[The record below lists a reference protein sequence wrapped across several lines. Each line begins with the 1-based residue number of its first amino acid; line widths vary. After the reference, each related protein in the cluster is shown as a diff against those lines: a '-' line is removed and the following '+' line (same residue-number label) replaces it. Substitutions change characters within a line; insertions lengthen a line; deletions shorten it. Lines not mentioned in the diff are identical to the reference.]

1 MNLVDLI
8 IIGFICFGVI
18 KGFKNGLILEV
29 FSFLGL
35 FITFFLSTNLDNLI
49 SNEILKFININNE
62 ILNIVSF
69 VFLFIVIQSLIVYFA
84 KGFTKIAKIV
94 YLGFLNSF
102 LGSVFG
108 GLKILLILLILVKII
123 FSFNLVSSRLIIES
137 EIIMNLHV
145 LSEIIFNSIELINE
159 DIETNLI

>member
-18 KGFKNGLILEV
+18 KGFKNGLIIEV

-35 FITFFLSTNLDNLI
+35 FITFFLSTNLDNLL
-49 SNEILKFININNE
+49 SNEILKFVNINNE

-94 YLGFLNSF
+94 YLGFLNSI

-137 EIIMNLHV
+137 GIIMNLHV

>member
-1 MNLVDLI
+1 MNLIDLL

-18 KGFKNGLILEV
+18 KGFKNGLIIEV
-29 FSFLGL
+29 FSFSGL
-35 FITFFLSTNLDNLI
+35 FISFVLSTNLDNLL
-49 SNEILKFININNE
+49 SNEILRFLNINYE

-84 KGFTKIAKIV
+84 KGFTKLAKIV

-102 LGSVFG
+102 LGSFFG

-123 FSFNLVSSRLIIES
+123 FSFNLVSSGLIIES
-137 EIIMNLHV
+137 EIIMNLHI
-145 LSEIIFNSIELINE
+145 LSEIIFSSIELINE

>member
-1 MNLVDLI
+1 MNLIDFL

-18 KGFKNGLILEV
+18 KGFKNGLIIEV

-49 SNEILKFININNE
+49 SNEILKFVNINNE

-84 KGFTKIAKIV
+84 KGFTKLAKIV

-123 FSFNLVSSRLIIES
+123 FSFNLVSSSLIIES
-137 EIIMNLHV
+137 EIIMNLHI

-159 DIETNLI
+159 DMETNLI

>member
-18 KGFKNGLILEV
+18 KGFKNGLIIEV

-35 FITFFLSTNLDNLI
+35 FITFFLSTNLDNLL
-49 SNEILKFININNE
+49 SNEILKFVNINNE

-94 YLGFLNSF
+94 YLGFLNSI
-102 LGSVFG
+102 LGSIFG

-145 LSEIIFNSIELINE
+145 SSEIIFNSIELINE

>member
-1 MNLVDLI
+1 MNLIDLLI
-8 IIGFICFGVI
+8 IGSICFGVI
-18 KGFKNGLILEV
+18 KGFKNGLIIEV

-35 FITFFLSTNLDNLI
+35 FITFFISTNLDNLI
-49 SNEILKFININNE
+49 SNEILKFVNINNE

-84 KGFTKIAKIV
+84 KGFTKLAKIV

-123 FSFNLVSSRLIIES
+123 FSFNLVSSGLIIES
-137 EIIMNLHV
+137 EIIMNLHI

-159 DIETNLI
+159 DIKTNLI

>member
-18 KGFKNGLILEV
+18 KGFKNGLIIEV

-49 SNEILKFININNE
+49 SNEILKFVNINNE

-84 KGFTKIAKIV
+84 KGFTKLAKIV

-137 EIIMNLHV
+137 EIIMNLHI

-159 DIETNLI
+159 DMETNLI

>member
-18 KGFKNGLILEV
+18 KGFKNGLIIEV

-35 FITFFLSTNLDNLI
+35 FITFFLSTNLDNLL
-49 SNEILKFININNE
+49 SNEIMKFVNINNE

-84 KGFTKIAKIV
+84 KGFTKLAKIV

-123 FSFNLVSSRLIIES
+123 FSFNLVSSSLIIES
-137 EIIMNLHV
+137 EIIMNLHI

>member
-18 KGFKNGLILEV
+18 KGFKNGLIIEV

-35 FITFFLSTNLDNLI
+35 FITFFLSTNLDNLL
-49 SNEILKFININNE
+49 SNEILKFVNINNE

-94 YLGFLNSF
+94 YLGFLNSI
-102 LGSVFG
+102 LGSIFG

-123 FSFNLVSSRLIIES
+123 FSFNLVSSGLIIES
-137 EIIMNLHV
+137 EIIMNLHI

>member
-18 KGFKNGLILEV
+18 KGFKNGLIIEV

-35 FITFFLSTNLDNLI
+35 FITFFLSTNLDNLL
-49 SNEILKFININNE
+49 SNEILKFVNINNE

-137 EIIMNLHV
+137 EIIMNLHI

>member
-1 MNLVDLI
+1 MNLIDLI

-18 KGFKNGLILEV
+18 KGFKNGLIIEV

-35 FITFFLSTNLDNLI
+35 FITFFLSTNLDNLL
-49 SNEILKFININNE
+49 SNEILKFVNINNE

-94 YLGFLNSF
+94 YLGFLNSI
-102 LGSVFG
+102 LGSIFG

-123 FSFNLVSSRLIIES
+123 FSFNLVSSGLIIES

>member
-18 KGFKNGLILEV
+18 KGFKNGLIIEV

-35 FITFFLSTNLDNLI
+35 FITFFLSTNLDNLL
-49 SNEILKFININNE
+49 SNEIMKFVNINNE

-94 YLGFLNSF
+94 YLGFLNSI

>member
-1 MNLVDLI
+1 MNLIDLL
-8 IIGFICFGVI
+8 IIGFICYGVI
-18 KGFKNGLILEV
+18 KGFKNGLIIEV
-29 FSFLGL
+29 FRFIGL
-35 FITFFLSTNLDNLI
+35 FISFFLSTNLDNLL
-49 SNEILKFININNE
+49 SNEILKFININYE
-62 ILNIVSF
+62 VLNIISF

-84 KGFTKIAKIV
+84 KGFTKLAKIV
-94 YLGFLNSF
+94 YLGFSNSF

-108 GLKILLILLILVKII
+108 GLKILLILLILVKIF
-123 FSFNLVSSRLIIES
+123 FSFNLVSGGLIIES

>member
-1 MNLVDLI
+1 MNLIDFL

-18 KGFKNGLILEV
+18 KGFKNGLIIEV

-49 SNEILKFININNE
+49 SNEILKFVNINNE

-84 KGFTKIAKIV
+84 KGFTKLAKIV

-123 FSFNLVSSRLIIES
+123 FSFNLVSSGLIIES
-137 EIIMNLHV
+137 EIIMNLHI

-159 DIETNLI
+159 DMETNLI

>member
-1 MNLVDLI
+1 MNLIDLL

-18 KGFKNGLILEV
+18 KGFKNGLIIEV
-29 FSFLGL
+29 FSFSGL
-35 FITFFLSTNLDNLI
+35 FISFVLSTNLDNLL
-49 SNEILKFININNE
+49 SNEILRFLNINYE

-84 KGFTKIAKIV
+84 KGFTKLAKIV

-102 LGSVFG
+102 LGSFFG

-123 FSFNLVSSRLIIES
+123 FSFNLVSSGLIIES
-137 EIIMNLHV
+137 EIIMNLHI
-145 LSEIIFNSIELINE
+145 LSEIIFSSIELINE
-159 DIETNLI
+159 DIKTNLI

>member
-1 MNLVDLI
+1 MNLIDLLI
-8 IIGFICFGVI
+8 IGSICFGVI

-84 KGFTKIAKIV
+84 KGFTKLAKIV

-123 FSFNLVSSRLIIES
+123 FSFNLVSSGLIIES
-137 EIIMNLHV
+137 EIIMNLHI

>member
-8 IIGFICFGVI
+8 IIGSICFGVI
-18 KGFKNGLILEV
+18 KGFKNGLIIEV

-35 FITFFLSTNLDNLI
+35 FITFFLSTNLDNLL
-49 SNEILKFININNE
+49 SNEILKFVNINNE

-69 VFLFIVIQSLIVYFA
+69 VFLFIVIQSLILYFA

-94 YLGFLNSF
+94 YLGFLNSI

-137 EIIMNLHV
+137 GIIMNLHV

>member
-1 MNLVDLI
+1 M
-8 IIGFICFGVI
+8 
-18 KGFKNGLILEV
+18 
-29 FSFLGL
+29 
-35 FITFFLSTNLDNLI
+35 
-49 SNEILKFININNE
+49 KFVNINNE

-84 KGFTKIAKIV
+84 KGFTKLAKIV

-123 FSFNLVSSRLIIES
+123 FSFNLVSIGLIIES
-137 EIIMNLHV
+137 EIIMNLHI

-159 DIETNLI
+159 DIKTNLI

>member
-8 IIGFICFGVI
+8 IIGFICFGLI
-18 KGFKNGLILEV
+18 KGFKNGLIIEV

-35 FITFFLSTNLDNLI
+35 FITFFLSTNLDNLL
-49 SNEILKFININNE
+49 SNEILKFVNINNE

-123 FSFNLVSSRLIIES
+123 FSFNLVSSGLIIES

>member
-1 MNLVDLI
+1 MNLIDLL

-18 KGFKNGLILEV
+18 KGFKNGLIIEV
-29 FSFLGL
+29 FSFSGL
-35 FITFFLSTNLDNLI
+35 FISFVLSTNLDNLL
-49 SNEILKFININNE
+49 SNEILRFLNINYE

-84 KGFTKIAKIV
+84 KGFTKLAKIV

-102 LGSVFG
+102 LGSFFG

-123 FSFNLVSSRLIIES
+123 FSFNLVSSGLIIES
-137 EIIMNLHV
+137 EIIMNLHI

>member
-18 KGFKNGLILEV
+18 KGFKNGLIIEV

-49 SNEILKFININNE
+49 SNEILKFVNINNE

-84 KGFTKIAKIV
+84 KGFTKLAKIV

-123 FSFNLVSSRLIIES
+123 FSFNLVSSGLIIES
-137 EIIMNLHV
+137 EIIMNLHI

>member
-1 MNLVDLI
+1 MNLIDFL

-18 KGFKNGLILEV
+18 KGFKNGLIIEV

-49 SNEILKFININNE
+49 SNEILKFVNINNE

-84 KGFTKIAKIV
+84 KGFTKLAKIV

-123 FSFNLVSSRLIIES
+123 FSFNLVSSSLIIES
-137 EIIMNLHV
+137 EIIMNLHI

-159 DIETNLI
+159 DIKTNLI

>member
-18 KGFKNGLILEV
+18 KGFKNGLIIEV

-35 FITFFLSTNLDNLI
+35 FITFFLSTNLDNLL
-49 SNEILKFININNE
+49 SNEILKFVNINNE

-94 YLGFLNSF
+94 YLGFLNSI
-102 LGSVFG
+102 LGSIFG

>member
-1 MNLVDLI
+1 MNLIDLL
-8 IIGFICFGVI
+8 IIGFICYGVI
-18 KGFKNGLILEV
+18 KGFKNGLIIEV
-29 FSFLGL
+29 FRFIGL
-35 FITFFLSTNLDNLI
+35 FISFFLSTNLDNLL
-49 SNEILKFININNE
+49 SNEILKFININYE
-62 ILNIVSF
+62 VLNIISF

-84 KGFTKIAKIV
+84 KGFTKLAKIV

-123 FSFNLVSSRLIIES
+123 FSFNLVSGGLIIES

>member
-18 KGFKNGLILEV
+18 KGFKNGLIIEV

-35 FITFFLSTNLDNLI
+35 FITFFLSTNLDNLL
-49 SNEILKFININNE
+49 SNEILKFVNINNE

-94 YLGFLNSF
+94 YLGFLNSI
-102 LGSVFG
+102 LGSIFG

-123 FSFNLVSSRLIIES
+123 FSFNLVNSRLIIES

>member
-1 MNLVDLI
+1 MNLIDLL
-8 IIGFICFGVI
+8 IIGFICYGVI
-18 KGFKNGLILEV
+18 KGFKNGLIIEV
-29 FSFLGL
+29 FRFIGL
-35 FITFFLSTNLDNLI
+35 FISFFLSTNLDNLL
-49 SNEILKFININNE
+49 SNEILKFININYE
-62 ILNIVSF
+62 VLNIISF

-84 KGFTKIAKIV
+84 KGFTKLSKIV

-123 FSFNLVSSRLIIES
+123 FSFNLVSGGLIIES

>member
-1 MNLVDLI
+1 MNLIDFL

-18 KGFKNGLILEV
+18 KGFKNGLIIEV

-49 SNEILKFININNE
+49 SNEILKFVNINNE

-84 KGFTKIAKIV
+84 KGFTKLAKIV

-123 FSFNLVSSRLIIES
+123 FSFNLVSSGLIIES
-137 EIIMNLHV
+137 EIIMNLHI

-159 DIETNLI
+159 DIKTNLI

>member
-18 KGFKNGLILEV
+18 KGFKNGLIIEV

-35 FITFFLSTNLDNLI
+35 FITFFLSTNLDNLL
-49 SNEILKFININNE
+49 SNEILKFVNINNE

-94 YLGFLNSF
+94 YLGFLNSI

-123 FSFNLVSSRLIIES
+123 FSFNLVSSGLIIES
-137 EIIMNLHV
+137 EIIMNLHI

>member
-18 KGFKNGLILEV
+18 KGFKNGLIIEV

-35 FITFFLSTNLDNLI
+35 FITFFLSTNLDNLL
-49 SNEILKFININNE
+49 SNEILKFVNINNE
-62 ILNIVSF
+62 ILNIISF

-94 YLGFLNSF
+94 YLGFLNSI
-102 LGSVFG
+102 LGSIFG

>member
-18 KGFKNGLILEV
+18 KGFKNGLIIEV

-35 FITFFLSTNLDNLI
+35 FITFFLSTNLDNLL
-49 SNEILKFININNE
+49 SNEIMKFVNINNE

-123 FSFNLVSSRLIIES
+123 FSFNLVSSSLIIES
-137 EIIMNLHV
+137 EIIMNLHI

>member
-8 IIGFICFGVI
+8 IIGFIFFGVI
-18 KGFKNGLILEV
+18 KGFKNGLIIEV

-35 FITFFLSTNLDNLI
+35 FITFFLSTNLDNLL
-49 SNEILKFININNE
+49 SNEILKFVNINNE

-94 YLGFLNSF
+94 YLGFLNSI
-102 LGSVFG
+102 LGSIFG

>member
-1 MNLVDLI
+1 MNLIDFL

-18 KGFKNGLILEV
+18 KGFKNGLIIEV

-35 FITFFLSTNLDNLI
+35 FITFFISTNLDNLI
-49 SNEILKFININNE
+49 SNEILKFVNINNE

-84 KGFTKIAKIV
+84 KGFTKLAKIV

-123 FSFNLVSSRLIIES
+123 FSFNLVSSGLIIES
-137 EIIMNLHV
+137 EIIMNLHI

-159 DIETNLI
+159 DIKTNLI

>member
-18 KGFKNGLILEV
+18 KGFKNGLIIEV

-35 FITFFLSTNLDNLI
+35 FITFFLSTNLDNLL
-49 SNEILKFININNE
+49 SNEILKFVNINNE

-123 FSFNLVSSRLIIES
+123 FSFNLVSSGLIIES

>member
-8 IIGFICFGVI
+8 IIGFICFGLI
-18 KGFKNGLILEV
+18 KGFKNGLIIEV

-35 FITFFLSTNLDNLI
+35 FITFFLSTNLDNLL
-49 SNEILKFININNE
+49 SNEILKFVNINNE

-94 YLGFLNSF
+94 YLGFLNSI
-102 LGSVFG
+102 LGSIFG

>member
-1 MNLVDLI
+1 MNLIDLL
-8 IIGFICFGVI
+8 IIGFICYGVI
-18 KGFKNGLILEV
+18 KGFKNGLIIEV
-29 FSFLGL
+29 FRFIGL
-35 FITFFLSTNLDNLI
+35 FISFFLSTNLDNIL
-49 SNEILKFININNE
+49 SNEILKFININYE
-62 ILNIVSF
+62 VLNIISF
-69 VFLFIVIQSLIVYFA
+69 VFLFIVVQSLIVYFA
-84 KGFTKIAKIV
+84 KGFTKLAKIV

-123 FSFNLVSSRLIIES
+123 FSFNLVSGELIIES